1 MEQAF
6 SIWSPVIMAQLNHPR
21 RLGREQIYNVDRLFR
36 MLEDLR
42 IKVKQSE
49 VIAQGQAVEVRVKID
64 ILCLLEDP
72 AGHMH
77 LVKKEEILRERV
89 AYTEFDRS
97 LEGEEGVSF
106 VINVRDITFDGELKG
121 GEIIARF
128 LIEYNLIAT
137 REQVVRLWSGEHGEV
152 NQDSL
157 DQLFERL
164 EAEVSRLAGEN
175 QELHRKIFFYQ
186 RDISSLKRG
195 IGKLEKR
202 NASLLKD
209 ISFYQRETEGL
220 RQDLQAKE
228 SHIYR
233 LKHNTQLSSLPPRES
248 LPEEQESEPGL
259 GRRIKRLFLNN
270 LI

>member
-6 SIWSPVIMAQLNHPR
+6 SIWSPVIMAQLSTPR
-21 RLGREQIYNVDRLFR
+21 RLGREHSYTADRLFR
-36 MLEDLR
+36 MLEDLK

-77 LVKKEEILRERV
+77 LVKKEETLRERV
-89 AYTEFDRS
+89 AYTEFDHH
-97 LEGEEGVSF
+97 LEKEEGVSF
-106 VINVRDITFDGELKG
+106 VINIRDISFDGELKG
-121 GEIIARF
+121 GEIRVRF
-128 LIEYNLIAT
+128 FIEYTLIAT
-137 REQVVRLWSGEHGEV
+137 REQVVRLWTGEHGEV
-152 NQDSL
+152 NQESL
-157 DQLFERL
+157 NQLFKQL
-164 EAEVSRLAGEN
+164 EDEVSRLAGEN

-195 IGKLEKR
+195 ISKLEKR

-220 RQDLQAKE
+220 RQSLQEKE
-228 SHIYR
+228 TRIYR
-233 LKHNTQLSSLPPRES
+233 LKHYPQVSSFSPRES
-248 LPEEQESEPGL
+248 PPEEQESEPGL
-259 GRRIKRLFLNN
+259 GRRIKQLFLSN
-270 LI
+270 LL